1 MLSVYSVVNANRAL
15 WLLAAF
21 ACIAGCGP
29 KNDAST
35 EILVF
40 AAASL
45 ADVMTEVEEAFERQS
60 DVKVDISYGG
70 SQLLAQQIA
79 SGAPADIFVS
89 AGRFPV
95 DFLKERGLLEP
106 GWSSLLTNKL
116 VVTSPTS
123 GGAGVTSLAEL
134 AAPEVRR
141 IAIANPKLAP
151 AGRYAQ
157 ESLTQLGLWDRLQ
170 PKLVFASDVRATLAF
185 VEAGNADAA
194 IVYVTDARLARNVT
208 ISDVVPQ
215 DSYSR
220 IGYPV
225 AVVARSRGKAAALD
239 FVAFLR
245 GDEAG
250 QIFAEH
256 GFEPAQ

>member
-1 MLSVYSVVNANRAL
+1 MYSVVNANRAL

-185 VEAGNADAA
+185 VEAGKRRRRDRIRHRRQACPERYYIGHRTPGQLLAHRLSGGGCSEKPGQGCGTGFRGLPERRRGGAD
-194 IVYVTDARLARNVT
+194 IR
-208 ISDVVPQ
+208 
-215 DSYSR
+215 
-220 IGYPV
+220 
-225 AVVARSRGKAAALD
+225 
-239 FVAFLR
+239 
-245 GDEAG
+245 
-250 QIFAEH
+250 
-256 GFEPAQ
+256 